1 MKEIFMTPGVKLRI
15 NKLIRSQKT
24 DLVLPN
30 EGTLVHVMENLG
42 RTLLLVA
49 FEGGNLEYLFQ
60 EEVEYAVAGGEVTPI
75 GAADR

>member
-1 MKEIFMTPGVKLRI
+1 MTPGVKLRI

-24 DLVLPN
+24 GLALAH
-30 EGTLVHVMENLG
+30 EGTLVHVTENFG

-49 FEGGNLEYLFQ
+49 FEGGNFEYLFE
-60 EEVEYAVAGGEVTPI
+60 EEVECETTSSEVNPI

>member
-1 MKEIFMTPGVKLRI
+1 MTPGVKLRI

-24 DLVLPN
+24 GLVLPN

-49 FEGGNLEYLFQ
+49 FEGGNFEYLFQ
-60 EEVEYAVAGGEVTPI
+60 EEVECAAAGSEVNPI
-75 GAADR
+75 GAAGR